1 MPGSYL
7 RSLAFYLF
15 LCSVSNPSL
24 KALSDKELMIR
35 FQEPSQR
42 NAVFLVIVER
52 YQNRIYWQVRKLVL
66 DHEDANDIVQ
76 NVFVKA
82 WKNLAG
88 FRQEAELFTW
98 LYRIASN
105 ESFNFIK
112 QKKARLGISIDEH
125 GESIVQQLVSDPLF
139 TGEEIHAKLM
149 QAVETLPDKQKQVF
163 NLKYFEDMKYE
174 DMSALLETSVGAL
187 KASYHHAVK
196 KIEQLL
202 TQH

>member
-1 MPGSYL
+1 MPGSSS

-15 LCSVSNPSL
+15 LCSVSTPNM

-42 NAVFLVIVER
+42 NAVFLVVVER
-52 YQNRIYWQVRKLVL
+52 YQKRIYWQVRKLVL

-76 NVFVKA
+76 NVFIKA
-82 WKNLAG
+82 WKNMAG
-88 FRQEAELFTW
+88 FRQESELFTW

-105 ESFNFIK
+105 ESFTFLK
-112 QKKARLGISIDEH
+112 QKKARLGVSIDEH
-125 GESIVQQLVSDPLF
+125 GESIIKQLITDPLF
-139 TGEEIHAKLM
+139 SGEAIHAKLM

-163 NLKYFEDMKYE
+163 LLKYFDEMKYE
-174 DMSALLETSVGAL
+174 DMSALLDTSVGAL

-196 KIEQLL
+196 KIEALL
-202 TQH
+202 TNH

>member
-1 MPGSYL
+1 MPGSSS

-15 LCSVSNPSL
+15 LCSVSTPSL

-42 NAVFLVIVER
+42 NAVFLVVVER
-52 YQNRIYWQVRKLVL
+52 YQKRMYWHVRKLVL

-82 WKNLAG
+82 WKNMAG

-105 ESFNFIK
+105 ESFTFLK
-112 QKKARLGISIDEH
+112 QKKARLGVSIDEH
-125 GESIVQQLVSDPLF
+125 GESIIQQLVTDPLF

-149 QAVETLPDKQKQVF
+149 QAVDSLPDKQKQVF
-163 NLKYFEDMKYE
+163 NLKYFEEMKYE
-174 DMSALLETSVGAL
+174 DMSVLLDTSVGAL

-196 KIEQLL
+196 KIESLL